1 MNYESDQE
9 DIELY
14 DIPPPNHSDYVIAI
28 VPIVSWALA
37 SYLTWNEGV
46 VQALFSG
53 ACCAIGT
60 LIVVVIAQILLGD
73 PPSMLFRDAAGRI
86 FDTPFGLWSSDRD
99 PARCAAEDAAYE
111 ALEQHLKDAARKP
124 KNRRK

>member
-1 MNYESDQE
+1 MNQE

-14 DIPPPNHSDYVIAI
+14 DIPPPNHSDYVIAG
-28 VPIVSWALA
+28 VPVVSWALA
-37 SYLTWNEGV
+37 SYLTWDEGV
-46 VQALFSG
+46 VQALFNG

-60 LIVVVIAQILLGD
+60 LVVVVIAQILLGD

-111 ALEQHLKDAARKP
+111 YIDKKIKEEKKSKKDIKY
-124 KNRRK
+124 